1 MRVDAKHKKA
11 KRLVCGMIRGF
22 VPRLYQETIF
32 SVATQKNC
40 LVVLPTG
47 LGKTTIAMLLAAHR
61 LKLFPTSKVLF
72 LAPTKPLC
80 QQHFEVF
87 RKGLELEEDS
97 FALFTGELS
106 PEKRAER
113 WKSSR
118 VIISTPQGF
127 ENDIVAGRISLK
139 DVSLLVFDECHRA
152 VGGYSY
158 VWIAKRYMSE
168 ASFPRILGL
177 TASPGSELEKI
188 EEVCKN
194 LFINAVEVRSYD
206 DPDVKP
212 YVQKIEIQIIKLE
225 LPDSFKAIQQY
236 LLGCYKQ
243 RIDELISYGLVRKA
257 NLATKKDLLEV
268 QAKIHS
274 SMAAGNHDWQLLKSA
289 STLAQAIKIHHA
301 LELLESQ
308 GIIPLHTYLS
318 KIFEEA
324 NHTRVRAIK
333 VLVKDNAFVE
343 AFRRTQELFVQEVKH
358 PKMLKL
364 REIVSNEISVKKDI
378 KIIVFTQYRDTGN
391 EIVQELNDIPGVNAR
406 LFVGQAKKG
415 ETGLKQ
421 KEQKELIEQFHN
433 GNFNVLVATSV
444 AEEGLDIPKVDLVVF
459 FEPIPSAIRT
469 IQRRGR
475 TGRHGAGRVIVLIA
489 KKTRDEAYGWVAR
502 RKEKRMEYILKQ
514 LKEKFD
520 GKAAPSEKLPTVRL
534 DTFITPKGAVG
545 SNDGKAAKPKIL
557 VDHRESGSPL
567 LRELSDLG
575 VEVSLSSLPID
586 YQLSSRVGVEHKTV
600 QDFVNSILDGRLLEQ
615 LKVLAEEFERPLL
628 VIEGQEDMYAL
639 RGVHPNAIRGALA
652 TVAVSYGIPVL
663 QTRNPKE
670 TAALL
675 YAIAQREQ
683 ETDGRDFSRHSKKP
697 LTLREQQEYIVSA
710 FPNVGGA
717 LAKELLR
724 RFRTVRSIVN
734 ASPDELKKV
743 DGIGDKKA
751 TRINEV
757 LTKDYTMLDGQQ
769 NKEHFCEQEDRECG
783 QYEHD

>member
-1 MRVDAKHKKA
+1 
-11 KRLVCGMIRGF
+11 MIRGF